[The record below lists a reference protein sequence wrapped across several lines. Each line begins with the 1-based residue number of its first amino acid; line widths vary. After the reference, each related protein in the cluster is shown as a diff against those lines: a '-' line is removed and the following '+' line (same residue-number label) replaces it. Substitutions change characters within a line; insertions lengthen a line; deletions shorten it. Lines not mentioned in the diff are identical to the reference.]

1 MEDGRG
7 MVNDRKTEE
16 KKGGKKIK
24 IKKMRV
30 FEGNFEKWGSWRG

>member
-16 KKGGKKIK
+16 KRGKKD
-24 IKKMRV
+24 KKSR
-30 FEGNFEKWGSWRG
+30 K